1 MNIDDPFALLDLPRR
16 FEIDLE
22 ALQAAYLRKS
32 ASLHPDRFTD
42 PIEQAEAAERAAAL
56 NRARAVLIDDERRAN
71 ALLALLGGP
80 SKEEEKDLPDGFLME
95 IMEIRQTMEEVLAS
109 GDAAKR
115 RHFEDWADGE
125 REALI
130 EKIADFFRQATA
142 EEGASP
148 PADLLGAI
156 RIELN
161 ALRYIERMIEQLG
174 APGTV
179 MSDEAPGKGAGISH
193 RGSDER

>member
-16 FEIDLE
+16 FEIDRE
-22 ALQAAYLRKS
+22 ALQAVYLRKS
-32 ASLHPDRFTD
+32 ASLHPDRFAD

-80 SKEEEKDLPDGFLME
+80 GKEQEKDLPDGFLME
-95 IMEIRQTMEEVLAS
+95 IMEIRQTMEEVLAT
-109 GDAAKR
+109 GDTAR
-115 RHFEDWADGE
+115 RRDFEEWAEGE
-125 REALI
+125 RQALL
-130 EKIADFFRQATA
+130 EKIANLFERAAPED
-142 EEGASP
+142 GH
-148 PADLLGAI
+148 PAAAAAGSAADPALLREI

-174 APGTV
+174 
-179 MSDEAPGKGAGISH
+179 
-193 RGSDER
+193 GSDKR

>member
-1 MNIDDPFALLDLPRR
+1 MNMDDPFALFDLPRR
-16 FEIDLE
+16 FDIDRE

-32 ASLHPDRFTD
+32 AALHPDRFAD

-80 SKEEEKDLPDGFLME
+80 GNEDEKDLPDGFLME
-95 IMEIRQTMEEVLAS
+95 IMEIRQTMEEILAS

-115 RHFEDWADGE
+115 RHFEEWADGE

-130 EKIADFFRQATA
+130 EKIANEMF
-142 EEGASP
+142 G
-148 PADLLGAI
+148 G
-156 RIELN
+156 
-161 ALRYIERMIEQLG
+161 
-174 APGTV
+174 
-179 MSDEAPGKGAGISH
+179 
-193 RGSDER
+193 

>member
-22 ALQAAYLRKS
+22 ALQAVYLRKS
-32 ASLHPDRFTD
+32 ASLHPDRFAD

-95 IMEIRQTMEEVLAS
+95 IMEIRQTMEEILAS
-109 GDAAKR
+109 GDASKR
-115 RHFEDWADGE
+115 RHFEEWADGE
-125 REALI
+125 RQALI
-130 EKIADFFRQATA
+130 EKIADLFRQATA
-142 EEGASP
+142 GAGASP

-174 APGTV
+174 PP
-179 MSDEAPGKGAGISH
+179 E
-193 RGSDER
+193 